1 MLARHRQ
8 SLILQAVRN
17 DGSARVS
24 DLTQQLGVSDMT
36 IRRDLEV
43 LAKDGLVEKVHG
55 GAVLPGSHGGHEPGF
70 EDKLVLERPEKTS
83 IARAAANLVR
93 PGTAIAIAAG
103 TTTLALAQCL
113 LDVPGLTVVT
123 NSLRVAN
130 LFSGNHS
137 PDVASVV
144 LTGGMRT
151 ASDALVGPVADLT
164 IASLH
169 FDPLFLGCTGLD
181 PEVGLSTPNLAEAET
196 NRALIKVARRVVV
209 MADHTKWG
217 VVSLASFAPVEKIG
231 VVVTDVMLPAD
242 AHAPLAGGV
251 GAVRLLR
258 AALSGLLGQSHRLFD
273 QGLHDLRLRHG
284 RDDLALDEDLALAV
298 PRGHPEVR
306 LARLARAVHHA
317 AHHRDPERD
326 LHPGQPRGHLFRQL
340 VDVHLGAAA
349 GRAGDDLQAA
359 LAHAHRLED
368 ADTDLDLLDRRRR
381 QRHPDRVADA
391 LREQRA
397 ERGRGLDR
405 ALERRAGLVH
415 AEA

>member
-83 IARAAANLVR
+83 IARAAAGLVR

-103 TTTLALAQCL
+103 TTTFALAQCL

-130 LFSGNHS
+130 LFSGGHS
-137 PDVASVV
+137 PDLASVV

-169 FDPLFLGCTGLD
+169 FDTLFLGCTGLD

-209 MADHTKWG
+209 LADHTKWG
-217 VVSLASFAPVEKIG
+217 VVSLASFAPVDKIS
-231 VVVTDVMLPAD
+231 VLVTDVLLPAD
-242 AHAPLAGGV
+242 AHASLAGRV
-251 GAVRLLR
+251 GEIV
-258 AALSGLLGQSHRLFD
+258 
-273 QGLHDLRLRHG
+273 
-284 RDDLALDEDLALAV
+284 V
-298 PRGHPEVR
+298 
-306 LARLARAVHHA
+306 
-317 AHHRDPERD
+317 
-326 LHPGQPRGHLFRQL
+326 
-340 VDVHLGAAA
+340 
-349 GRAGDDLQAA
+349 
-359 LAHAHRLED
+359 
-368 ADTDLDLLDRRRR
+368 
-381 QRHPDRVADA
+381 
-391 LREQRA
+391 
-397 ERGRGLDR
+397 
-405 ALERRAGLVH
+405 
-415 AEA
+415 

>member
-83 IARAAANLVR
+83 IARTAAGLVR

-103 TTTLALAQCL
+103 TTTFALAQCL
-113 LDVPGLTVVT
+113 LDVPGLTIVT

-130 LFSGNHS
+130 LFGGNRT

-164 IASLH
+164 ISSLH
-169 FDPLFLGCTGLD
+169 FDTLFLGCTGLD

-209 MADHTKWG
+209 LADHTKWG
-217 VVSLASFAPVEKIG
+217 VVSLASFAPVEK
-231 VVVTDVMLPAD
+231 VNVLVTDVLLPSD
-242 AHAPLAGGV
+242 AHA
-251 GAVRLLR
+251 
-258 AALSGLLGQSHRLFD
+258 
-273 QGLHDLRLRHG
+273 
-284 RDDLALDEDLALAV
+284 ALD
-298 PRGHPEVR
+298 
-306 LARLARAVHHA
+306 
-317 AHHRDPERD
+317 
-326 LHPGQPRGHLFRQL
+326 
-340 VDVHLGAAA
+340 
-349 GRAGDDLQAA
+349 GRVG
-359 LAHAHRLED
+359 EI
-368 ADTDLDLLDRRRR
+368 
-381 QRHPDRVADA
+381 V
-391 LREQRA
+391 
-397 ERGRGLDR
+397 
-405 ALERRAGLVH
+405 V
-415 AEA
+415 